1 METNLYKMK
10 KTTFSFII
18 VGVISLCSFVFMN
31 SQKTDSYYFK
41 GKIGGKEISLQDKV
55 NEYSYNYN
63 VAGNYHGASIQC
75 NKYGATNV
83 SSMFLFINYAPNNEK
98 DFVAF
103 FKKGIDTLGTRFS
116 LKYSPNENS
125 NLYKVLYEDKALIE
139 FTEVKDLGLVPT
151 EYNRNQKVR
160 TIIVKGIIKK
170 ATFKECDSKY
180 SDTFMKSDGD
190 TLKVENLKFYQKFT
204 FTM

>member
-1 METNLYKMK
+1 MK
-10 KTTFSFII
+10 KITLTLII
-18 VGVISLCSFVFMN
+18 VGIFSLCSFVLMN
-31 SQKTDSYYFK
+31 SQKTESYYFK
-41 GKIGGKEISLQDKV
+41 GKINNKEFSLQDKV

-75 NKYGATNV
+75 NKYGAKNV
-83 SSMFLFINYAPNNEK
+83 SSMFLSINYAPNTEE
-98 DFVAF
+98 DFVKF
-103 FKKGIDTLGTRFS
+103 FKKGIDTLGKHFS
-116 LKYSPNENS
+116 LKYQPNENL

-139 FTEVKDLGLVPT
+139 FTEVKDLGLLPT

-190 TLKVENLKFYQKFT
+190 SLKIENLKFYQKFT
-204 FTM
+204 FTV